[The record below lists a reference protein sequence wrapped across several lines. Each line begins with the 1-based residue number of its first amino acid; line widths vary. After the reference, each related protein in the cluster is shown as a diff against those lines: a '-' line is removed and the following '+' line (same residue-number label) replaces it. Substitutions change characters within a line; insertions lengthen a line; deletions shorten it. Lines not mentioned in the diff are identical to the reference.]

1 MVNYQTRGQNRRLR
15 IHTHPVKSRFVI
27 SRLPGGDGEITP
39 NKNYVIVA
47 MVAEAGREMVDNAVR
62 AERKALQDEWSTD
75 L

>member
-1 MVNYQTRGQNRRLR
+1 MVNYQTRGQNRRLSV
-15 IHTHPVKSRFVI
+15 HTQAVKSCFVI
-27 SRLPGGDGEITP
+27 GRQPGGDGDITP
-39 NKNYVIVA
+39 NKNYVIAA